1 MKLQFENKI
10 EIVLQHRLFWHISF
24 WCLFVFFDCV
34 GAGFNVFYIPFIY
47 YYLIRIIAFMVFAY
61 LLLFIFNHDVI
72 KKNNYIL
79 YVFIGLVLA
88 VVFSMFQNLNYDY
101 FQLPGFGQAQLF
113 QVLPFNV
120 FFFALVTFLKLGK
133 DYYFKQQQMAV
144 EKQRRIELELEF
156 LKSQISPHFLFNTM
170 NNLYG
175 LSVVKSDKFPP
186 LMLQLSDLLR
196 YSLYETNQTF
206 VPLEKEINYI
216 KNYIDLEKIRI
227 GDKLE
232 LSVNINEA
240 NNSNAKIA
248 PIILIVFV
256 ENAFKHSRNILN
268 EKIKISFDLK
278 VENEWIFFIAKNNFS
293 IQEKDKNSGI
303 GLENIKK
310 RLEYLY
316 PNQYLLTID
325 TADNIY
331 TSIIKLKVK

>member
-1 MKLQFENKI
+1 MNVTLQQHIEKLLNYRI
-10 EIVLQHRLFWHISF
+10 TWHIALWLVF
-24 WCLFVFFDCV
+24 ILFDSL
-34 GAGFNVFYIPFIY
+34 GAGHYLFEKPFIY
-47 YYLIRIIAFMVFAY
+47 YYILRIAGFMIFTY
-61 LLLFIFNHDVI
+61 LLVLLFYPALI
-72 KKNNYIL
+72 KRSNYFNYII
-79 YVFIGLVLA
+79 IGLALVLLLSKYQI
-88 VVFSMFQNLNYDY
+88 FIYKYFNLSNNEE
-101 FQLPGFGQAQLF
+101 FTIIL
-113 QVLPFNV
+113 VIPFNV
-120 FFFALVTFLKLGK
+120 FFFALITALKLGK
-133 DYYFKQQQMAV
+133 DYYFKRQQMAV
-144 EKQRRIELELEF
+144 EKQRSIELELEF

-175 LSVVKSDKFPP
+175 LSVVKSDTLPP
-186 LMLQLSDLLR
+186 LMVQLSDLLR

-240 NNSNAKIA
+240 NSSHVKIA

-256 ENAFKHSRNILN
+256 ENSFKHSRNILN

-278 VENEWIFFIAKNNFS
+278 VEDDWIVFTAKNNFS
-293 IQEKDKNSGI
+293 IQEKDENSGI

-316 PNQYLLTID
+316 PNEYKLIID
-325 TADNIY
+325 TTDNIY
-331 TSIIKLKVK
+331 TSVIKLKIK

>member
-1 MKLQFENKI
+1 
-10 EIVLQHRLFWHISF
+10 
-24 WCLFVFFDCV
+24 
-34 GAGFNVFYIPFIY
+34 
-47 YYLIRIIAFMVFAY
+47 MVFAY

-113 QVLPFNV
+113 QLLPFNV

-133 DYYFKQQQMAV
+133 DYYFKQQEITI

-175 LSVVKSDKFPP
+175 LSVVKSELLPP

>member
-1 MKLQFENKI
+1 ML
-10 EIVLQHRLFWHISF
+10 IVTFSTYRSFTTILSEFQHLWFLH
-24 WCLFVFFDCV
+24 
-34 GAGFNVFYIPFIY
+34 
-47 YYLIRIIAFMVFAY
+47 
-61 LLLFIFNHDVI
+61 IFNFDFI
-72 KKNNYIL
+72 KRTKYAL
-79 YVFIGLVLA
+79 YVLIGITLA
-88 VVFSMFQNLNYDY
+88 VLFSAFQNLNYDY
-101 FQLPGFGQAQLF
+101 FKLPGFGKARLF
-113 QVLPFNV
+113 QALPFNI
-120 FFFALVTFLKLGK
+120 FFFVLVTALKLGK
-133 DYYFKQQQMAV
+133 DYYFKRQQMAV
-144 EKQRRIELELEF
+144 EKQRSIELELEF

-175 LSVVKSDKFPP
+175 LSVVKSDTLPP

-240 NNSNAKIA
+240 NSSHVKIA

-256 ENAFKHSRNILN
+256 ENSFKHSRNILN

-278 VENEWIFFIAKNNFS
+278 VEDDWIVFTAKNNFS
-293 IQEKDKNSGI
+293 IQEKDENSGI

-316 PNQYLLTID
+316 PNEYKLIID
-325 TADNIY
+325 TTDNIY
-331 TSIIKLKVK
+331 TSVIKLKIK

>member
-1 MKLQFENKI
+1 MKSALENKI
-10 EIVLQHRLFWHISF
+10 VLLLQHRLFWHISF
-24 WCLFVFFDCV
+24 WCVFIFVDCL
-34 GAGFNVFYIPFIY
+34 GANCNIFYVPFVY
-47 YYLIRIIAFMVFAY
+47 YYIIRISAFMVFAY
-61 LLLFIFNHDVI
+61 LLLVIFNFDFI
-72 KKNNYIL
+72 KRTKYAL
-79 YVFIGLVLA
+79 YVLIGITLA
-88 VVFSMFQNLNYDY
+88 VLFSAFQNLNYDY
-101 FQLPGFGQAQLF
+101 FKLPGFGKARLF
-113 QVLPFNV
+113 QALPFNI
-120 FFFALVTFLKLGK
+120 FFFVLVTALKLGK

-144 EKQRRIELELEF
+144 EKQRSIELELEF

-175 LSVVKSDKFPP
+175 LSVVKSDTLPP

-240 NNSNAKIA
+240 NSSHVKIA

-256 ENAFKHSRNILN
+256 ENSFKHSRNILN

-278 VENEWIFFIAKNNFS
+278 VEDDWIVFTAKNNFS
-293 IQEKDKNSGI
+293 IQEKDENSGI

-316 PNQYLLTID
+316 PNEYKLIID
-325 TADNIY
+325 TTDNIY
-331 TSIIKLKVK
+331 TSVIKLKIK